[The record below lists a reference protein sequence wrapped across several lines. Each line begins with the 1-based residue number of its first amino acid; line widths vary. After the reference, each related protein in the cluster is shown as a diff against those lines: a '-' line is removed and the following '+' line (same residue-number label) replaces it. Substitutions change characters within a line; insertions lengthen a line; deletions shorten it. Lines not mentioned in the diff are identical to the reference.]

1 MGIVSAISRLQA
13 APKSSQCHLSK
24 AKNSMQPHKIH
35 GLYAI
40 TPDEA
45 NTDLLLA
52 KVEAALQGG
61 ISVLQYRNKQA
72 SEQLQT
78 QQASAIFPL
87 CKQYQV
93 PLIINDSVELCLALN
108 ADGVHIGADDGNIA
122 EVRAK
127 LGANKIL
134 GASCYNRFDLALSAQ
149 QAGASYVAFGACF
162 ASSTKPHAPV
172 ASLDLFKQAKAQL
185 KIPAVAIGGITLEN
199 ANLAIAAGANAIAVI
214 NAIFN
219 ADDIKAQTEKFK
231 LLFQKS

>member
-1 MGIVSAISRLQA
+1 
-13 APKSSQCHLSK
+13 
-24 AKNSMQPHKIH
+24 MQTYKIR

-40 TPDEA
+40 TPDE
-45 NTDLLLA
+45 TDTDMLLT

-61 ISVLQYRNKQA
+61 INVLQYRNKQA
-72 SEQLQT
+72 SYKLQT
-78 QQASAIFPL
+78 QQVRAILSL

-93 PLIINDSVELCLALN
+93 PFIINDSIELCLTLN

-162 ASSTKPHAPV
+162 ASSTKPNAPM

-185 KIPAVAIGGITLEN
+185 HIPAVAIGGITLSN
-199 ANLAIAAGANAIAVI
+199 ALLVIEAGASAIAVI
-214 NAIFN
+214 NAIFS
-219 ADDIKAQTEKFK
+219 AGDVKAVAKQFDKLFAEQDIN
-231 LLFQKS
+231 